1 MTEKIA
7 SKHLINL
14 QSQFGIENPVL
25 QNAINVFHELDQF
38 EFDLGLI
45 DNDDTTATQISWW
58 STVSIVGGNSGA
70 KESFLARFDPLPE

>member
-14 QSQFGIENPVL
+14 QSQFGIENTVL

-58 STVSIVGGNSGA
+58 STVSIVGGILVQKKVFSTLF
-70 KESFLARFDPLPE
+70 KR